1 MADSDKEVPVLS
13 RLRPPAGAVKKRTRF
28 GRGIGS
34 GLGKTAGRGQK
45 GQKARQPGNIHK
57 RHFEGGQIPL
67 QRRLPKFGFNNI
79 FSVVVAEVNVRDLN
93 RFDAGAT
100 VDADAL
106 RAEGLIKGRFDVL
119 KVLGHG
125 EIDRKLTVKAHKF
138 SASARA
144 KIEAA
149 GGAVEEIAI
158 EA

>member
-106 RAEGLIKGRFDVL
+106 RAEGLIKGR
-119 KVLGHG
+119 
-125 EIDRKLTVKAHKF
+125 
-138 SASARA
+138 
-144 KIEAA
+144 
-149 GGAVEEIAI
+149 
-158 EA
+158 

>member
-57 RHFEGGQIPL
+57 RHLEGGQIPL
-67 QRRLPKFGFNNI
+67 QRRLPKFGFNHI